1 MVEHIRITGG
11 AGPEETAAIAAVV
24 ASIENE
30 ERLAAAVR
38 PRPIHQSQWIR
49 SGRSARHLAPKNPKH
64 PEPTSPQTNERSG
77 VPQGDMSP

>member
-1 MVEHIRITGG
+1 MAENIEITGG

-38 PRPIHQSQWIR
+38 PKPIHQSQWIR
-49 SGRSARHLAPKNPKH
+49 SGRSTRHLAP
-64 PEPTSPQTNERSG
+64 TSPKDPSKTA
-77 VPQGDMSP
+77 SPSRREV